1 MLKQAIE
8 LPGVE
13 NARELGGYAVG
24 DKHIRPGLLLRTAAL
39 NNAIPEAVDKLTDD
53 YHLQAVIDFR
63 MAVERG
69 SVPDPEIPGAKNIHL
84 PVIEIEDYP
93 PPDPKMLEEYKKGGD
108 RMKIFE
114 MSYEAGMLGPGQYL
128 GFLLGERGKR
138 AYREFF
144 RILLESD
151 PDKGAIL
158 WHCTDGKDR
167 TGCAAML
174 LLTALGASRET
185 IINDY
190 MLTNEYNAAQ
200 IKAVRQKTAAYPM
213 PPEKLDALLFVNGAV
228 VERYMTN
235 AIDTLKEKY
244 GSVEG
249 YIREELNVGS
259 AELEALRNKYALYD
273 RNRALDRLYYNTA
286 SHFFKTEAIKQ
297 LFRRLR
303 RILRQCLTK

>member
-1 MLKQAIE
+1 MLKQAID
-8 LPGVE
+8 LPGVG
-13 NARELGGYAVG
+13 NARELGGYTVG
-24 DKHIRPGLLLRTAAL
+24 SKQIKNGVLLRTAGLGSA
-39 NNAIPEAVDKLTDD
+39 APEALRKLQNT
-53 YHLQAVIDFR
+53 YHLQTVIDFR

-93 PPDPKMLEEYKKGGD
+93 PADPKMLEEYEKGGD
-108 RMKIFE
+108 RMKMFE

-151 PDKGAIL
+151 PDNGAIL

-185 IINDY
+185 MIGDY

-200 IKAVRQKTAAYPM
+200 IEAVRQKTAAYPM
-213 PPEKLDALLFVNGAV
+213 PPEKLDALLFVSGAV

-244 GSVEG
+244 GSVEE
-249 YIREELNVGS
+249 YLRAELNVNE
-259 AELEALRNKYALYD
+259 AEIMRLCEKYLY
-273 RNRALDRLYYNTA
+273 
-286 SHFFKTEAIKQ
+286 
-297 LFRRLR
+297 
-303 RILRQCLTK
+303 

>member
-1 MLKQAIE
+1 MLKQAID
-8 LPGVE
+8 LPGIG
-13 NARELGGYAVG
+13 NARELGGYAAG

-39 NNAIPEAVDKLTDD
+39 NNAMPEAVDKLTDE
-53 YHLQAVIDFR
+53 YRLQTVIDFR
-63 MAVERG
+63 MTVERG
-69 SVPDPEIPGAKNIHL
+69 SVPDPEIPGAENIHL

-93 PPDPKMLEEYKKGGD
+93 PADPKMLEEYEKSGD
-108 RMKIFE
+108 RMKMFE

-128 GFLLGERGKR
+128 SFLLGERGKR

-185 IINDY
+185 IVDDF
-190 MLTNEYNAAQ
+190 MLTNEYNAEQ
-200 IKAVRQKTAAYPM
+200 IAVVWQKTKSYPM
-213 PPEKLDALLFVNGAV
+213 SSEKREALLFVKGAV

-235 AIDTLKEKY
+235 AIATLNEKY

-249 YIREELNVGS
+249 YLCEELNVD
-259 AELEALRNKYALYD
+259 EAAIMQLREKYL
-273 RNRALDRLYYNTA
+273 
-286 SHFFKTEAIKQ
+286 
-297 LFRRLR
+297 
-303 RILRQCLTK
+303 C